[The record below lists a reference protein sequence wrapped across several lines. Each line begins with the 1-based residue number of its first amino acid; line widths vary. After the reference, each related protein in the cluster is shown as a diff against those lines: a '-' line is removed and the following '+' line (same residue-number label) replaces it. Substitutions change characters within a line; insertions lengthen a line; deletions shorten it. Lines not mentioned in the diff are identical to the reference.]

1 MRQAK
6 TRHIIPPKIY
16 SFIIEKAN
24 EKMKKK
30 GKFQKYVTYY
40 KAKGSQQ
47 YQREPFC
54 KNLLTKTI
62 LITQLRIPLRR
73 PCCRDSQACRC
84 MCRVPWAG

>member
-54 KNLLTKTI
+54 KNLLTEAI
-62 LITQLRIPLRR
+62 LITQLRILLRT
-73 PCCRDSQACRC
+73 PCCRGSLSGTHGCRP
-84 MCRVPWAG
+84 R